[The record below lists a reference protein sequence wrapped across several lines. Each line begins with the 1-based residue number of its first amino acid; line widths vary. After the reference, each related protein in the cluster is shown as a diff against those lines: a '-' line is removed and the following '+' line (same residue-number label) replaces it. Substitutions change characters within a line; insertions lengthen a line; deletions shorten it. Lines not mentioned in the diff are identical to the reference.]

1 MSESIAV
8 ELTEVS
14 FSRPQRG
21 HKADKA
27 RLQVLDGIDL
37 QVATGETVAIVGPN
51 GCGKS
56 TLLELACGLIEPDVG
71 TVHSEPIAL
80 MPQRGL
86 LMPWASA
93 LDNAALGLRAE
104 GASKSDAR
112 DTAREW
118 FARLGLE
125 GFESVRP
132 NELSGGM
139 RQRVALARTLMA
151 DRPVIALDEP
161 FAALDALSRIEARNW
176 LLDALPEA
184 GRTVLLVTHDVEEA
198 AILADRILVLSKRPA
213 SVIAEIA
220 PASAAP
226 RDRTSDEV
234 LGSREQILAFLGV
247 EG

>member
-1 MSESIAV
+1 
-8 ELTEVS
+8 
-14 FSRPQRG
+14 
-21 HKADKA
+21 
-27 RLQVLDGIDL
+27 
-37 QVATGETVAIVGPN
+37 
-51 GCGKS
+51 
-56 TLLELACGLIEPDVG
+56 
-71 TVHSEPIAL
+71 
-80 MPQRGL
+80 
-86 LMPWASA
+86 
-93 LDNAALGLRAE
+93 
-104 GASKSDAR
+104 
-112 DTAREW
+112 
-118 FARLGLE
+118 
-125 GFESVRP
+125 
-132 NELSGGM
+132 
-139 RQRVALARTLMA
+139 
-151 DRPVIALDEP
+151 RPVIALDEP